1 MNTRA
6 TEDTTGLA
14 DRQMI
19 MNSPLGSGL
28 TEAQAEALAER
39 ISVFCLQEGNYLLE
53 EGHADNALYVV
64 VSGKLEVTKNTGG
77 GEPVTLHLLH
87 AGDMAGELGFLDG
100 LPHSAGLRAVGN
112 CTVFAL
118 KSDELEHF
126 LEKDPKM
133 VYEVMRAITRTVHT
147 ILRWMNIQHVEM
159 QNYISHQHGRY

>member
-6 TEDTTGLA
+6 TADTTGLA
-14 DRQMI
+14 DKQMI
-19 MNSPLGSGL
+19 MGSPLGGEL

-39 ISVFCLQEGNYLLE
+39 ISVFCLQDGNDLLE
-53 EGHADNALYVV
+53 EGHADTALYVIV
-64 VSGKLEVTKNTGG
+64 NGKLEVTKNAGG

-100 LPHSAGLRAVGN
+100 LPHSAGLRAIGN

-118 KSDELEHF
+118 KRDDLEYF
-126 LEKDPKM
+126 LEKDPKL

-147 ILRWMNIQHVEM
+147 ILRKMNIQHVEM